1 MSQKAKNLIDRLKSE
16 LFIKKDK
23 DLCMLLGI
31 KHNTLSTWKKRDT
44 LDFNKILELCEKH
57 NLDLNYIFFE
67 EEESLKEEKKQ
78 AIIASAL
85 VIPEVHTNRK
95 NKLNPFFNT
104 QLVNTNRHI
113 SIFYNQVGN
122 DDKNIS
128 GKLIVGQKVSSKKIV
143 ENDLYVIEDNN
154 GEFYLD
160 KLISIEEP
168 TLKMPIFHLSDSNKN
183 IDLKSIINLWQVLH
197 ISTSVQNFIAG
208 LNPI

>member
-1 MSQKAKNLIDRLKSE
+1 MSQKANNLIDRLKAE

-57 NLDLNYIFFE
+57 DLDLNYIFFE

-154 GEFYLD
+154 GKFYLD

>member
-57 NLDLNYIFFE
+57 DLDLNYIFFE

>member
-1 MSQKAKNLIDRLKSE
+1 MSQKANNLIDRLKAE

-67 EEESLKEEKKQ
+67 EEENMQEENKKAGVDKSLLTP
-78 AIIASAL
+78 L
-85 VIPEVHTNRK
+85 VKNIRTNK
-95 NKLNPFFNT
+95 INQFFNT